1 MRSLHADLL
10 TEQVASSIKPAKAC
24 VFTDRTGGT
33 TYDYSFDPDS
43 STNRLENIIYREQPF
58 DEYAAFQL
66 RNDDLVVPDLRG
78 YYVDLGIGAKTDS
91 GLKYGTYP
99 RLWVKK
105 QHTLSGGI
113 KNGKKDLKTILELD
127 GVWAMLREQQV
138 LIGSAPFYNDNFG
151 ELTGKTIYGIL
162 KHLIEITLTLDV
174 TGNIYQFTLDA
185 LGDQDDGI
193 IDSLVLEPVKD
204 PEFPLINQN
213 APGHSNETSLA
224 RYDTFADVFEMLLG
238 YTGCYLRAGA
248 GLTFKII
255 YPQSTDAVNETYY
268 SSLSDGH
275 VFYENTERQFL
286 KVPNRVKV
294 LGDTSED
301 QDWSSFVEGEAFSDD
316 WILAPTT
323 FTGEYIPV
331 TEIHR
336 FGRGINQATA
346 DALAT
351 FKLNKNSAET
361 FGGRTVV
368 PHDARV
374 ELYDKVRIFDSRGS

>member
-1 MRSLHADLL
+1 MRALHADLL
-10 TEQVASSIKPAKAC
+10 TEQLLGNPNPALAC

-43 STNRLENIIYREQPF
+43 LTNRLENTMYREEPF
-58 DEYAAFQL
+58 DEYAQFQL

-78 YYVDLGIGAKTDS
+78 YWVDLGIGAKTGS
-91 GLKYGTYP
+91 GLRYGTYP
-99 RLWVKK
+99 RLWVKQ
-105 QHTLSGGI
+105 QHTLSGGV
-113 KNGKKDLKTILELD
+113 KNGKKDLKTILELQ
-127 GVWAMLREQQV
+127 GVWNILKEQYV
-138 LIGSAPFYNDNFG
+138 LLGSAPFYNDNFG

-185 LGDQDDGI
+185 LGDQDDGVI
-193 IDSLVLEPVKD
+193 NSLVLEPEKD
-204 PEFPLINQN
+204 PEYPLINRN
-213 APGHSNETSLA
+213 APGHSSETSLA
-224 RYDTFADVFEMLLG
+224 SYDTFVDVFEMLLG

-255 YPQSTDAVNETYY
+255 YPQSSDAVNETYY
-268 SSLSDGH
+268 SNLSDGH

-294 LGDTSED
+294 FGDTSEE

-323 FTGEYIPV
+323 FTGEYVPV

-346 DALAT
+346 DALAR

-361 FGGRTVV
+361 FAGRTVV

-374 ELYDKVRIFDSRGS
+374 ELYDLIVVSDTRGT